1 MADNSTLP
9 ATGDVIADDDIT
21 GGVANGAKVQ
31 RVKAGWGADGTYVDP
46 AVAAPLP
53 VQSSLE
59 SSQMTAAGTVLT
71 PLFASINISSLGDNT
86 IVASPG
92 AKVLRVLSYVIVADA
107 AVAVKWGDTTP
118 AYTSGAMS
126 LSATGGVSAPFS
138 PVGHVQTASAKG
150 IVLNLS
156 VAVGVRGHLT
166 YISI

>member
-1 MADNSTLP
+1 MADNFTLP
-9 ATGDVIADDDIT
+9 AAGVVGAADDIG
-21 GGVANGAKVQ
+21 GGVLAQ
-31 RVKAGWGADGTYVDP
+31 RVKPVWGADGVGTDTQ
-46 AVAAPLP
+46 VAQPLP
-53 VQSSLE
+53 VQSSIE

-71 PLFASINISSLGDNT
+71 PLFASININTSGDNT

-92 AKVLRVLSYVIVADA
+92 AKVLRVLSYVLVADA
-107 AVAVKWGDTTP
+107 AVLVKWGDTTV

-126 LSATGGVSAPFS
+126 LAANGGVCAPFS

-156 VAVGVRGHLT
+156 AAIGVRGHLT

>member
-1 MADNSTLP
+1 MADNTTLP
-9 ATGDVIADDDIT
+9 GTGDIIADDDISA
-21 GGVANGAKVQ
+21 GVAAGAKVQ
-31 RVKAGWGADGTYVDP
+31 RVKVGWGADGTYVDP
-46 AVAAPLP
+46 AVANPVP

-71 PLFASINISSLGDNT
+71 PLFASINISTSGDNT
-86 IVASPG
+86 IVTSPG
-92 AKVLRVLSYVIVADA
+92 AKVLRVLSYVLVADS

-118 AYTSGAMS
+118 AYSSGAMS
-126 LSATGGVSAPFS
+126 LAANGGVCAPFS

-156 VAVGVRGHLT
+156 AAVGVRGHLT